1 MNSRDTPI
9 LLSKNLTIPLSVN
22 VDNQIVPQCANMD
35 NIVSLPDHLSP
46 DTRKHL
52 IGPFTGG
59 GDDGGGTTPIISPT
73 TSTMTSFDSFDY
85 DASTASLLQIG
96 PDLLLG
102 GLLDR
107 NLVWFNASDDDSIG
121 GIRSW
126 ILSTRARS
134 SRRFVF
140 LSPLYNISLQF
151 IFLSLR

>member
-9 LLSKNLTIPLSVN
+9 LLSKNLTTPLSVN
-22 VDNQIVPQCANMD
+22 VDNQIVPQCVNTD

-73 TSTMTSFDSFDY
+73 TSAMASFDGFDY
-85 DASTASLLQIG
+85 DGSATNLLQIG

-107 NLVWFNASDDDSIG
+107 NMV
-121 GIRSW
+121 
-126 ILSTRARS
+126 
-134 SRRFVF
+134 
-140 LSPLYNISLQF
+140 
-151 IFLSLR
+151 

>member
-9 LLSKNLTIPLSVN
+9 LLSKNLTTPLSVN
-22 VDNQIVPQCANMD
+22 VDNQIVPQCANTD
-35 NIVSLPDHLSP
+35 IVSLPDHLSP

-73 TSTMTSFDSFDY
+73 MSAMASFDSFDY
-85 DASTASLLQIG
+85 DGSAANLLQIG

-107 NLVWFNASDDDSIG
+107 NMVWFNASNDDSTRR
-121 GIRSW
+121 IRSW
-126 ILSTRARS
+126 ILSTHARS
-134 SRRFVF
+134 FRRFVF

-151 IFLSLR
+151 IFLSLC